1 MAGGDRVGL
10 KAHNMNRTSSL
21 RNPSQ
26 GWDRFFSDETH
37 DKGLRRIT
45 VNQGALVETLIQ
57 LSNFRQYAMAE
68 SLLRACTREQLQ
80 ALLDIAKRAFST
92 RLTYSLEKQFKRTG
106 DAANKVK
113 GALIVELMK
122 ILNTW
127 CMEGNRSAVR
137 CVLMELAPEEISA
150 LARMSELDRE
160 VYSMLHE
167 YGLPYE
173 SSPCKC

>member
-1 MAGGDRVGL
+1 
-10 KAHNMNRTSSL
+10 
-21 RNPSQ
+21 
-26 GWDRFFSDETH
+26 
-37 DKGLRRIT
+37 

-68 SLLRACTREQLQ
+68 PLLKACTREQLQ
-80 ALLDIAKRAFST
+80 ALLEVSERAFSK
-92 RLTYSLEKQFKRTG
+92 RLTYSLEKQIKRIG
-106 DAANKVK
+106 DSADKVK
-113 GALIVELMK
+113 GVMLAELMK

-127 CMEGNRSAVR
+127 CMEGHRSAIR
-137 CVLMELAPEEISA
+137 SVLMELASGEVTA

-173 SSPCKC
+173 SSPC

>member
-1 MAGGDRVGL
+1 
-10 KAHNMNRTSSL
+10 MNRTSSL

-26 GWDRFFSDETH
+26 GWGGFFFDQNQ

-57 LSNFRQYAMAE
+57 LSNFRQYTMAE

-80 ALLDIAKRAFST
+80 ALLDVAERAFSN
-92 RLTYSLEKQFKRTG
+92 RLIYALEKQLKRVG
-106 DAANKVK
+106 GSAEKVK
-113 GALIVELMK
+113 GVLLAELMK

-127 CMEGNRSAVR
+127 CMEGHRSAIR
-137 CVLMELAPEEISA
+137 CVVMELTLDEILA

-160 VYSMLHE
+160 LHSMLHE

-173 SSPCKC
+173 TALCR